1 MLKKKKDR
9 EKKKLL
15 KAKIEK
21 MKKRAEGKDMS
32 DK

>member
-1 MLKKKKDR
+1 MLKKKKER

-21 MKKRAEGKDMS
+21 MKKRAEGKKDS
-32 DK
+32 C